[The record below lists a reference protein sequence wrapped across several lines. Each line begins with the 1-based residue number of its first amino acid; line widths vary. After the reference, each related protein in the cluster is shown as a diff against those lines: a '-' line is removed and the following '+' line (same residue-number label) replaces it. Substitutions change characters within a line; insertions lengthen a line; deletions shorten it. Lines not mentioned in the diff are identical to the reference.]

1 MASANLKHVL
11 IATLVLSLIL
21 LLNEW
26 LLSISLLST
35 SALLLLVIT
44 AGYGLFLAQKIAQQA
59 GDSNSED
66 EKSVNSDEVNRLFNK
81 LLVDLKA
88 IIEQETLVLSQEH
101 ERVSILVK
109 DAVLGISDSF
119 KSLQQLSAEQQG
131 MIEHL
136 IHFNQNLGDDD
147 ETSLETFIQGSN
159 QTLENF
165 VGVIINTSK
174 QSLETMGY
182 TDEMVTKF
190 DSIFTLLEQVEG
202 LATQTNLLALNA
214 AIEAARAG
222 DAGRGFAVVANEVR
236 ALSQNSTEL
245 NNNIRGQISS
255 AQETIAS
262 LRKSVETI
270 ASADMNPTLEAK
282 QQVTVMMQHIADVNN
297 KTQGAVEE
305 LASIAPQITN
315 AATTGVRAL
324 QFEDLT
330 YQSLDSLT
338 FNINNLVNISEQLGD
353 LEIDANIVSKLTSLH
368 EQCQE
373 LITNS
378 RQANQVRSVSQS
390 SMDEGEVE
398 LF

>member
-1 MASANLKHVL
+1 MASANLKQTL
-11 IATLVLSLIL
+11 IATLALSLLL

-26 LLSISLLST
+26 VLNIGALNT
-35 SALLLLVIT
+35 AFYLLLIAA
-44 AGYGLFLAQKIAQQA
+44 AGYGLFSMQILDQHQ
-59 GDSNSED
+59 GDDQDLEGVIT
-66 EKSVNSDEVNRLFNK
+66 EEVNRSFNE
-81 LLVDLKA
+81 LVRDLKA
-88 IIEQETLVLSQEH
+88 VIEQETLVLSQEH
-101 ERVSILVK
+101 ERVSMLVR
-109 DAVLGISDSF
+109 DAVLGISESF

-136 IHFNQNLGDDD
+136 INFNQNLGDDE
-147 ETSLETFIQGSN
+147 ETSLETFVQGSN
-159 QTLENF
+159 RTLENF

-182 TDEMVTKF
+182 TDEMVSKF
-190 DSIFTLLEQVEG
+190 DSIFSLLEQVEG

-282 QQVTVMMQHIADVNN
+282 HQVIVMMQHIADVNN

-305 LASIAPQITN
+305 LASIAPQI
-315 AATTGVRAL
+315 ADAVTTGVRAL

-353 LEIDANIVSKLTSLH
+353 LEIDANIVIKLTSLH
-368 EQCQE
+368 DQCQE
-373 LITNS
+373 LLTNS
-378 RQANQVRSVSQS
+378 KQANQVRSVSQS

>member
-1 MASANLKHVL
+1 MASANLKHIL
-11 IATLVLSLIL
+11 IATLALSLLL

-26 LLSISLLST
+26 VLNIGALNT
-35 SALLLLVIT
+35 AFYLLLIAA
-44 AGYGLFLAQKIAQQA
+44 AGYGLFSMQSLGQQQ
-59 GDSNSED
+59 GDDQDSEGANT
-66 EKSVNSDEVNRLFNK
+66 EEVNRLFNE
-81 LLVDLKA
+81 LVRDLKA
-88 IIEQETLVLSQEH
+88 VIEQETLVLSQEH
-101 ERVSILVK
+101 ERVSMLVR
-109 DAVLGISDSF
+109 DAVLGISESF

-136 IHFNQNLGDDD
+136 INFNQNLGDDE
-147 ETSLETFIQGSN
+147 ETSLETFVQGSN
-159 QTLENF
+159 RTLENF

-182 TDEMVTKF
+182 TDEMVSKF
-190 DSIFTLLEQVEG
+190 DSIFSLLEQVEG

-305 LASIAPQITN
+305 LASIAPQIAD

-353 LEIDANIVSKLTSLH
+353 LEIDANIVIKLTSLH
-368 EQCQE
+368 EQCQD
-373 LITNS
+373 LLTNS
-378 RQANQVRSVSQS
+378 KQANQVRSVSQS

>member
-1 MASANLKHVL
+1 MASVNIKHL
-11 IATLVLSLIL
+11 LIL
-21 LLNEW
+21 TLA
-26 LLSISLLST
+26 LS
-35 SALLLLVIT
+35 LLLLVNDWFLNISVLT
-44 AGYGLFLAQKIAQQA
+44 TVGLVLLIAAAILGLRLTEDTSQSKV
-59 GDSNSED
+59 GDTEKTNSLEI
-66 EKSVNSDEVNRLFNK
+66 NRMFSE
-81 LLVDLKA
+81 LLIDLKA
-88 IIEQETLVLSQEH
+88 IIEQETLILSQEH
-101 ERVSILVK
+101 ERVSMLVR
-109 DAVLGISDSF
+109 DAVSGISNSF
-119 KSLQQLSAEQQG
+119 KSLQQLSEDQQE

-136 IHFNQNLGDDD
+136 IHFNQNLGDDE
-147 ETSLETFIQGSN
+147 ETSLDSFIQGSN
-159 QTLENF
+159 RTLENF

-182 TDEMVTKF
+182 TDEMVSKF
-190 DSIFTLLEQVEG
+190 DSIFALLEQVEG

-297 KTQGAVEE
+297 KTQGAVED
-305 LASIAPQITN
+305 LASIAPQIAD

-338 FNINNLVNISEQLGD
+338 FNINNLVNLSGQLGD
-353 LEIDANIVSKLTSLH
+353 LKIDANITPKLASLH
-368 EQCQE
+368 AQCQDI
-373 LITNS
+373 LMNS
-378 RQANQVRSVSQS
+378 KQANQVRSVSQS